1 MGNAIVAMI
10 ATAIGYAAVT
20 VLGLGLFGLGIAIGM
35 AVGS

>member
-10 ATAIGYAAVT
+10 ATAIMYAVFIVA
-20 VLGLGLFGLGIAIGM
+20 GLGLFGLGIAIGM